1 MWESILKVIPIYF
14 SSMFK
19 FILGP
24 IGGYAAG
31 LTLITTILATVAGM
45 MTVVLLFSFFGDF
58 MRRQIARIR
67 TKRPVF
73 SKRTRKVVVLWQKYG
88 LLGVAILTPVIL
100 SPVGGCLLAISFG
113 TPKEKLIFYMF
124 VSAAFWSVLFSS
136 LIYFFGNEVLPDI
149 IR

>member
-1 MWESILKVIPIYF
+1 MWEEILKVIPVYF

-24 IGGYAAG
+24 ISGYAAG
-31 LTLITTILATVAGM
+31 LTLLTTILATVAGM
-45 MTVVLLFSFFGDF
+45 MTIVLLFSFFGDF
-58 MRRQIARIR
+58 MRRQVARIR

-73 SKRTRKVVVLWQKYG
+73 SKRTRKVVVMWQKYG
-88 LLGVAILTPVIL
+88 LLGVAILTPAIL
-100 SPVGGCLLAISFG
+100 SPIGGCLLAISFG

-124 VSAAFWSVLFSS
+124 VSASLWSVLFSS
-136 LIYFFGNEVLPDI
+136 VIYFFGNEVLPEV

>member
-24 IGGYAAG
+24 VGGYAAG
-31 LTLITTILATVAGM
+31 LTLMTTILVTVAGM

-58 MRRQIARIR
+58 MRRQLLRIR
-67 TKRPVF
+67 TKRRLF
-73 SKRTRKVVVLWQKYG
+73 SKRSRKIVVIWQKYG
-88 LLGVAILTPVIL
+88 LLGVAILTPVFLTPI
-100 SPVGGCLLAISFG
+100 GGCVLAISFG

-124 VSAAFWSVLFSS
+124 VSAAFWSVIFSS

>member
-1 MWESILKVIPIYF
+1 MWEAILKVIPIYF

-24 IGGYAAG
+24 VGGYAAG
-31 LTLITTILATVAGM
+31 LTLITTILVTVAGM

-58 MRRQIARIR
+58 MRRLLLRIR
-67 TKRPVF
+67 TKRKLF
-73 SKRTRKVVVLWQKYG
+73 SSRRKVVIIWQKYG

-100 SPVGGCLLAISFG
+100 TPIGGCLLAISFG

-136 LIYFFGNEVLPDI
+136 MIYFFGNEVLPDI

>member
-1 MWESILKVIPIYF
+1 MWDDILKVIPVYF

-24 IGGYAAG
+24 VGGYAAG
-31 LTLITTILATVAGM
+31 LTLMTTILVTVAGM

-58 MRRQIARIR
+58 MRRLLLRIR
-67 TKRPVF
+67 TKRKLF
-73 SKRTRKVVVLWQKYG
+73 SSRRKVVIIWQKYG

-100 SPVGGCLLAISFG
+100 TPIGGCLLAISFG

-136 LIYFFGNEVLPDI
+136 LIYFFGNEVLPDV